1 MHLVFRP
8 RHDRRIFVKDAVNGR
23 ILALGEET
31 LRKKDC
37 ILLTTLSFFNL
48 NDNYNACLPAYDL
61 NWIPEKSTIPRD
73 RNKRTIWIF
82 FSKDSEIPEVR
93 HILITICNQNTSM
106 TFDNITGIPWRHKI
120 VVKVYIDFPCR
131 KGCWYGH
138 LDTEPLCSLGG
149 TGRASTAFGSV
160 KLWFGFVNVTCL
172 KTTANT
178 VQPEKKK

>member
-61 NWIPEKSTIPRD
+61 N
-73 RNKRTIWIF
+73 
-82 FSKDSEIPEVR
+82 
-93 HILITICNQNTSM
+93 
-106 TFDNITGIPWRHKI
+106 
-120 VVKVYIDFPCR
+120 
-131 KGCWYGH
+131 
-138 LDTEPLCSLGG
+138 
-149 TGRASTAFGSV
+149 
-160 KLWFGFVNVTCL
+160 
-172 KTTANT
+172 
-178 VQPEKKK
+178 